1 MFLETTNGNNSL
13 LLLAIQIDDE
23 IKYCAMDMAGT
34 DFGDLSGFV
43 TADFDADGLLDI
55 AGFN

>member
-1 MFLETTNGNNSL
+1 
-13 LLLAIQIDDE
+13 
-23 IKYCAMDMAGT
+23 MDMEGT